1 MNGLDISDSITAR
14 VRATCGLA
22 HPHADPDPTVIAFGL
37 MFGDVMDT
45 DFVIQRL
52 TRNTRG

>member
-1 MNGLDISDSITAR
+1 MNRLDISDSITPR

-45 DFVIQRL
+45 EFVIQRL